1 MECWKHISRRYE
13 MPNLLLLRKGDYPLH
28 RVPLY
33 MKYLLEKNLKKRTVH
48 SILLDVEE
56 ALSKKYL
63 SACAC
68 ANTQDFQENIPSRS
82 GDIKDFRPGQGTV
95 HTPHS
100 ADE

>member
-13 MPNLLLLRKGDYPLH
+13 MPNLLLPKGDYPLH

-56 ALSKKYL
+56 GLSKKYL
-63 SACAC
+63 SGHFYNEIKSVLA
-68 ANTQDFQENIPSRS
+68 ENFLW
-82 GDIKDFRPGQGTV
+82 K
-95 HTPHS
+95 
-100 ADE
+100 

>member
-1 MECWKHISRRYE
+1 MKCWKHISRRYE
-13 MPNLLLLRKGDYPLH
+13 MPNLLLLTKGDYPLH

-63 SACAC
+63 SGHFYNEIKSVLA
-68 ANTQDFQENIPSRS
+68 ENFLW
-82 GDIKDFRPGQGTV
+82 K
-95 HTPHS
+95 
-100 ADE
+100 